1 MDAKVN
7 ETELI
12 KARSDYL
19 RGTLAQ
25 SLGDELTGALAPDDT
40 QISKFHG
47 FYQQD
52 DRARRQQRRERKLE
66 PYYQFMLRARLPG
79 GVCTPEQW
87 LIIDKIA
94 ATLGNGS
101 VRLTTRQSFQYHGVL
116 KRDLKGVISSLN
128 QALIDSLG
136 GCGDVNRN
144 VLCNPNPAQSSLH
157 AQVFA
162 WARRIS
168 EHLLPHTQAY
178 VELWLDQK
186 KLAPSKEHEPI
197 YGNTYLPRKFKTA
210 IAIPPHNDVDVYAN
224 DLGFIAIAEDG
235 RLQGFNV
242 VAGGGMGAT
251 HGDRTTFPRLADDL
265 GFIAPEQA
273 LAVAEAVVTTQRDH
287 GDRSDRSH
295 ARLKYTIERRGIDWF
310 RAEVQRRAKVRF
322 AASRPIHFD
331 SHGDRY
337 GWVAGGDG
345 HQHLTLFIENGRIS
359 DTPDR
364 ALRSGLREIATIH
377 RGDFRLTPN
386 QNLIV
391 AGVPEAEQARIER
404 IAATHGL
411 LADNISPVRRN
422 SLACV
427 ALPTC
432 PQSMA
437 EAERYLPSLM
447 ALIEGLMTTHGLPK
461 TEIVIRMTGCPN
473 GCARPYLAEIG
484 LVGKGPCSYNLFL
497 GGNGVG
503 TRINKLH
510 RENIGE
516 AEILKELDTLL
527 GRYAADCLEEE
538 GFGDFVVRT
547 GIVKRVK
554 NAALDFHK

>member
-12 KARSDYL
+12 KARSNFL
-19 RGTLAQ
+19 RGTLAK
-25 SLGDELTGALAPDDT
+25 SLNDDLTGALAPDDA

-52 DRARRQQRRERKLE
+52 DRDQRQDRRLRKLE

-94 ATLGNGS
+94 GTLGNGS
-101 VRLTTRQSFQYHGVL
+101 VRLTTRQAFQYHGIL
-116 KRDLKGVISSLN
+116 KRDLKDVIRGLN
-128 QALIDSLG
+128 QTLIDSLG

-144 VLCNPNPAQSSLH
+144 VLCNPNPTQSSLH
-157 AQVFA
+157 GEVYA
-162 WARRIS
+162 WAKRIS
-168 EHLLPHTQAY
+168 EHLLPRTQAY
-178 VELWLDQK
+178 VELWLDKQ
-186 KLAPSKEHEPI
+186 KLAQTEEHEPI
-197 YGNTYLPRKFKTA
+197 YGHTYLPRKFKTA

-224 DLGFIAIAEDG
+224 DLGFIAIAKDG
-235 RLQGFNV
+235 RLRGFNV

-251 HGDRTTFPRLADDL
+251 HGDKTTFPRLADEL

-273 LAVAEAVVTTQRDH
+273 LAVAEAVVTTQRDY
-287 GDRSDRSH
+287 GDRSDRKH
-295 ARLKYTIERRGIDWF
+295 ARLKYTIEQRGIDWF
-310 RAEVQRRAKVRF
+310 RTEVQQRAGVRF
-322 AASRPIHFD
+322 AASRSVHFN

-337 GWVAGGDG
+337 GWVSGGDG
-345 HQHLTLFIENGRIS
+345 DWHLTLFIENGRIL
-359 DTPDR
+359 DKPGQ

-377 RGDFRLTPN
+377 QGDFRLTPN
-386 QNLIV
+386 QNLVV
-391 AGVPEAEQARIER
+391 AGVAEAEKARIDR
-404 IAATHGL
+404 IAAAHGL

-427 ALPTC
+427 ALPSC

-447 ALIEGLMTTHGLPK
+447 GTIEALMTRHGIPK
-461 TEIVIRMTGCPN
+461 ADIVIRMTGCPN

-484 LVGKGPCSYNLFL
+484 LVGKGPSSYNLYL
-497 GGNGVG
+497 GGDGVG

-516 AEILKELDTLL
+516 AEILEELDTLL
-527 GRYAADCLEEE
+527 GRYVVDREDDER
-538 GFGDFVVRT
+538 FGDFVVRT
-547 GIVKRVK
+547 EIVKRVK
-554 NAALDFHK
+554 HAALDFHD

>member
-12 KARSDYL
+12 KARSNHL

-25 SLGDELTGALAPDDT
+25 SLSDDLTGALAPDDT

-52 DRARRQQRRERKLE
+52 DRDRRQQRREHKLE

-116 KRDLKGVISSLN
+116 KRDLKGVIRSLN

-186 KLAPSKEHEPI
+186 RLAPSKEHEPI

-310 RAEVQRRAKVRF
+310 RAEVQRRANMRSMVYLR
-322 AASRPIHFD
+322 
-331 SHGDRY
+331 
-337 GWVAGGDG
+337 
-345 HQHLTLFIENGRIS
+345 
-359 DTPDR
+359 R
-364 ALRSGLREIATIH
+364 AWLRS
-377 RGDFRLTPN
+377 
-386 QNLIV
+386 
-391 AGVPEAEQARIER
+391 ER
-404 IAATHGL
+404 
-411 LADNISPVRRN
+411 SP
-422 SLACV
+422 
-427 ALPTC
+427 
-432 PQSMA
+432 
-437 EAERYLPSLM
+437 
-447 ALIEGLMTTHGLPK
+447 
-461 TEIVIRMTGCPN
+461 
-473 GCARPYLAEIG
+473 
-484 LVGKGPCSYNLFL
+484 
-497 GGNGVG
+497 
-503 TRINKLH
+503 
-510 RENIGE
+510 
-516 AEILKELDTLL
+516 
-527 GRYAADCLEEE
+527 
-538 GFGDFVVRT
+538 
-547 GIVKRVK
+547 
-554 NAALDFHK
+554 